1 MLGVAAAPAADG
13 AKGRA
18 DGATAADD
26 DTAYD
31 DLSPAKGRSPRVS
44 AAGGAPSVRAASLSS
59 SAGAALRRHQLNV
72 LLGDII
78 SARARALARLGPLSR
93 LLVSVVESV
102 ATIALLTVAG
112 TLVFSRLERG
122 RETASD
128 ARLAALLAEVQAG
141 VSAETYETLLRHYIP
156 HPPGADL
163 WALNQQSSYLFSF
176 TVITSIGYGVFCP
189 RTPGGQIFFCVYAL
203 VRAPT

>member
-1 MLGVAAAPAADG
+1 MPGVAAAPAADG

-18 DGATAADD
+18 DSAAGADD
-26 DTAYD
+26 DTCD
-31 DLSPAKGRSPRVS
+31 DGAANGRSPRAS
-44 AAGGAPSVRAASLSS
+44 AAGAAPSVRAASLSS

-102 ATIALLTVAG
+102 ATIALLTVVG

-141 VSAETYETLLRHYIP
+141 VSAETYETLLRHYIT
-156 HPPGADL
+156 HPPGANV
-163 WALNQQSSYLFSF
+163 WALNQQSC
-176 TVITSIGYGVFCP
+176 V
-189 RTPGGQIFFCVYAL
+189 PGPACGS
-203 VRAPT
+203 